1 MCAAH
6 GYHTQYLST
15 GGESEKRLIN
25 LRATRSFNSK
35 QTNLNYSIVCF
46 TLCALFFSLTEKKTH
61 KVGKV
66 LEKEI
71 KGTSSI
77 NVTQILNVMHVI

>member
-1 MCAAH
+1 MRAAH
-6 GYHTQYLST
+6 GYHTQYVYLST

-46 TLCALFFSLTEKKTH
+46 TLCALFFSLTEKKTTR
-61 KVGKV
+61 
-66 LEKEI
+66 LEK
-71 KGTSSI
+71 SSKRKLRGHR
-77 NVTQILNVMHVI
+77 VSM